1 MADEA
6 DMSAPERERRGS
18 VGDTSGQRRFGLNI
32 KGAAI
37 SQDPAGQT
45 ETREILFPH
54 QTQSVAQIAVDIG
67 GSLAKVVWF
76 SKAPNTPGGRLN
88 FVKFQTE
95 DIEQCVEFI
104 RRVLDEDD
112 DLHMPRS
119 QRVIKATGGGAHKY
133 YDKFQE
139 QLGVTVQKEDEMEC
153 LIIGLNFMVRQIS
166 YEVFTYDE
174 RRPEPLQYEDT
185 PRELFPYMLVN
196 IGSGVSILKVTSEE
210 TYERISGT
218 SLGGGTL
225 WGLLALITNGTS
237 YDEMLELSKL
247 GDNKNVDMLVG
258 DIYGGDYLKIGL
270 KATTI
275 ASSFGKVFKASP
287 AERYKF
293 RPEDISRSLL
303 YMVSNNIGQIAYLN
317 AQAHG
322 LQRIYFS
329 GMFIRGHPITM
340 NTLSFAISFWSK
352 GKIKAL
358 FCRHE
363 GYLGAVGAF
372 LRLTPRKTRLGSFR
386 ENFSQIEKISEKSLA
401 VGVLDKTLNKETPFP
416 LLSEVALYNPD
427 TTDLNDPKLQK
438 YWIHLLDKNLSDLTE
453 MALEWQGHQEDSK
466 QRAATFESMYRAH
479 LQRLSK
485 EPTIYGVMTV
495 RSLLDLREQCL
506 HEMGF
511 RDIFEG
517 IKKQEN
523 AAALEGLP
531 NVLRKLDQ
539 LLEGHR
545 IETLIQNVLAGN
557 MYDWGSTSV
566 QEMLRRGELDFE
578 TAKLKVQHPP
588 KFNQLEEFKTRL
600 LRAPPH
606 HKSIVFVDNSGADFI
621 LGIIPFARY
630 LLSKGTRVVL
640 ACNTF
645 PSVNDM
651 TAEEGVDLIEKIS
664 MSDSIIKENWANGML
679 QVIGSGSGSPCLDL
693 TRINEQLARE
703 AVDCDLVVLEGMGR
717 AIHTNFFAKFRVES
731 LKIAVFKNVQ
741 IAEALGAS
749 MYDAIVLYSAGD
761 TYQASMPENNV
772 I

>member
-1 MADEA
+1 ME
-6 DMSAPERERRGS
+6 PEPEGGANLGRRES
-18 VGDTSGQRRFGLNI
+18 MGDTTGQRRFGLNI
-32 KGAAI
+32 RGATI
-37 SQDPAGQT
+37 SEEPVPPS

-54 QTQSVAQIAVDIG
+54 QTQNVAQIAVDIG

-76 SKAPNTPGGRLN
+76 SRAPNTPGGRLN
-88 FVKFQTE
+88 FNKFQTE
-95 DIEQCVEFI
+95 DIEQCIAFI
-104 RRVLDEDD
+104 AKVLDEDED
-112 DLHMPRS
+112 GSMPRS
-119 QRVIKATGGGAHKY
+119 RRVIKATGGGAHKY
-133 YDKFQE
+133 YDLFQE
-139 QLGVTVQKEDEMEC
+139 RLGVTVQKEDEMEC
-153 LIIGLNFMVRQIS
+153 LITGLNFMVRQIS

-174 RRPEPLQYEDT
+174 RRTEPLNYEDT

-237 YDEMLELSKL
+237 YDEMLELSKQ

-258 DIYGGDYLKIGL
+258 DIYGGDYPKIGL

-275 ASSFGKVFKASP
+275 ASSFGKVFKATP
-287 AERYKF
+287 EERKSF
-293 RPEDISRSLL
+293 KPEDISRSLL

-329 GMFIRGHPITM
+329 GFFIRGHPITM
-340 NTLSFAISFWSK
+340 NTLRLESTTLRLSFNR
-352 GKIKAL
+352 GKMKAL

-363 GYLGAVGAF
+363 GYLGSVGAF
-372 LRLTPRKTRLGSFR
+372 LRLTPRRARLGSFR
-386 ENFSQIEKISEKSLA
+386 ENFSQIEKISEKSLGA

-416 LLSEVALYNPD
+416 LLKDVSLYNPD
-427 TTDLNDPKLQK
+427 TTDLSDPKLQK
-438 YWIHLLDKNLSDLTE
+438 YWIDLLDKNLSDLIE
-453 MALEWQGHQEDSK
+453 LALEWQGHQEDSK
-466 QRAATFESMYRAH
+466 QRAATFETMYRAH
-479 LQRLSK
+479 LQRLRK
-485 EPTIYGVMTV
+485 EPSMYGVMTI

-523 AAALEGLP
+523 TAALEGLP
-531 NVLRKLDQ
+531 KMLTRLDAMPED
-539 LLEGHR
+539 LR

-578 TAKLKVQHPP
+578 TAKQKVQHPP
-588 KFNQLEEFKTRL
+588 KFNQLAPLKKRL
-600 LRAPPH
+600 INDIPH
-606 HKSIVFVDNSGADFI
+606 HKACIFVDNSGADFI
-621 LGIIPFARY
+621 LGIVPFARY
-630 LLSKGTRVVL
+630 LLTKGTQVIL

-651 TAEEGVDLIEKIS
+651 TARESMEVMDKIS
-664 MSDSIIKENWANGML
+664 EFDPVIQEHWRDGTL
-679 QVIGSGSGSPCLDL
+679 QVIGSGSGSPCLDMA
-693 TRINEQLARE
+693 RINEQLAR
-703 AVDCDLVVLEGMGR
+703 AALDTDFVVLEGMGR
-717 AIHTNFFAKFRVES
+717 AIHTNFFAQFKVES

-741 IAEALGAS
+741 VAESLGAS
-749 MYDAIVLYSAGD
+749 MYDAIVLYDKGSE
-761 TYQASMPENNV
+761 TMV
-772 I
+772 